1 MQRCLNGIIRF
12 WPFLLV
18 AIWILCGRAE
28 AGSVLVTVKDGQ
40 GTLISDAVVYAKSN
54 NPVVSLEKKQAVIEQ
69 RDKQFVPYVT
79 AIQVGT
85 SVTFP
90 NRDSVRHDVYSL
102 SPAKEFELPLYA
114 GIPAEPVTF
123 DKEGFVTLGCS
134 IHDWMVAYIAVLP
147 TPYFQITGKDGRTVL
162 ENLPTGQYTVQVWQP
177 LLKGAP
183 EKFAQHVDLAE
194 GSIELVFTLD
204 LRRDS
209 SAKSAPLANGG

>member
-1 MQRCLNGIIRF
+1 MRF
-12 WPFLLV
+12 RPFVLLF
-18 AIWILCGRAE
+18 IWILCGRAE
-28 AGSVLVTVKDGQ
+28 AGSILVTVKDVQ
-40 GTLISDAVVYAKSN
+40 GALVGDAVVYAKSN
-54 NPVVSLEKKQAVIEQ
+54 NSVASREKKQAVIEQ

-147 TPYFQITGKDGRTVL
+147 TPYFQVTGKEGRTML
-162 ENLPTGQYTVQVWQP
+162 ENLPAGEYTVEVWQP

-183 EKFAQHVDLAE
+183 EKFAQRVDLAE
-194 GSIELVFTLD
+194 GSTELLFTLD

-209 SAKSAPLANGG
+209 RAKSSPLPNGG

>member
-1 MQRCLNGIIRF
+1 MQRCLKGIVRF
-12 WPFLLV
+12 RAFVLLTV
-18 AIWILCGRAE
+18 WILCGRAE
-28 AGSVLVTVKDGQ
+28 AGSILVTVKDVQ
-40 GTLISDAVVYAKSN
+40 GTLVSDAVVYAKLS
-54 NPVVSLEKKQAVIEQ
+54 NPVVSVEKKQALIEQ

-102 SPAKEFELPLYA
+102 SPAKRFELPLYA

-147 TPYFQITGKDGRTVL
+147 TPYFQVTGKDGRIVL
-162 ENLPTGQYTVQVWQP
+162 EDLPTGQYTVQVWQP

-194 GSIELVFTLD
+194 GSTELLFTLD

-209 SAKSAPLANGG
+209 QAKNAPLPNGG